1 VRVSVDGRYALDP
14 ADAGLEVRALA
25 MRVTAVREARDD
37 EPEAS
42 MAVWLEG
49 AVLEPPR
56 RTRHPENRA
65 LELATTMLGVTIAE
79 RSAYPGSRAVI
90 RRSAQVPV
98 AVPLDHE
105 GAGLL
110 YRTGNRV
117 RVEGALEC
125 LLEPQRGAAV
135 DAAVRALDAR
145 YAAQQ
150 AQGDAPQ
157 GRIDERSYRAR
168 RRGLMAAPKPIVLAG
183 YVEGL
188 EHALPMTLDEAA
200 EERRA
205 FVRRLRER
213 RARRDGQEVG
223 AQEPET
229 APADAPPAAPLRPR
243 RITRDA
249 EG

>member
-1 VRVSVDGRYALDP
+1 
-14 ADAGLEVRALA
+14 

-42 MAVWLEG
+42 TVVWLEG
-49 AVLEPPR
+49 TVQEPPR
-56 RTRHPENRA
+56 RTRHPENRP

-98 AVPLDHE
+98 AVPLEHE

-150 AQGDAPQ
+150 ARADAPQ
-157 GRIDERSYRAR
+157 GRLDERSYRAR

-183 YVEGL
+183 FVKGL

-223 AQEPET
+223 AQEPEPE
-229 APADAPPAAPLRPR
+229 AQEAPPAAPLRPR